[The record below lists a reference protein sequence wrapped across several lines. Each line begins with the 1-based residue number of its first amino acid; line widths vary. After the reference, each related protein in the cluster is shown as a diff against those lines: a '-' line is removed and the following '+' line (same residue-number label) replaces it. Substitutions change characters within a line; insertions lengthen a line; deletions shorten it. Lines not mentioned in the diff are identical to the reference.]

1 MAYNSTP
8 RETLRLVVDM
18 IPENKVWDALIAV
31 EDLLEP
37 NDETLQAIDDVN
49 NRRNLIG
56 PFNSAEEMMKAVLE
70 GEDDDYD

>member
-18 IPENKVWDALIAV
+18 LPENKVWDALIAV

>member
-37 NDETLQAIDDVN
+37 NEETLQAIDDVN

>member
-18 IPENKVWDALIAV
+18 LPENKVWDALIAV

-37 NDETLQAIDDVN
+37 NEETLQAIDDVN